1 MRRLALVVLVSLA
14 ISTPGCTVA
23 GTGVGALVGAARAS
37 ASPEAHISVGD
48 HAKVGLLLGM
58 VADAIVIG
66 VVANRAGNF
75 HWGPGPSCPG
85 CD

>member
-1 MRRLALVVLVSLA
+1 MRRLALVVLASLTVST
-14 ISTPGCTVA
+14 SGCTLA

-37 ASPEAHISVGD
+37 ANPEAHISVGN
-48 HAKVGLLLGM
+48 HAAVGLLLGL

-66 VVANRAGNF
+66 VVESRLNNSR
-75 HWGPGPSCPG
+75 WGSTSCPT

>member
-1 MRRLALVVLVSLA
+1 MRRLALVVLASLTVST
-14 ISTPGCTVA
+14 SGCTLA

-37 ASPEAHISVGD
+37 ANPEAHISVAD
-48 HAKVGLLLGM
+48 HAKVGLLLGL

-66 VVANRAGNF
+66 VVTNRVNGF
-75 HWGPGPSCPG
+75 RWGDPSCPT